1 MSAVD
6 SVNSSLY
13 FSATAL
19 ASKNVSQ
26 KENDSKTQKSQ
37 KTKSFDTLFTEA
49 RQNVELDVSIP
60 EIRGMTIEQAK
71 EFLIDSVYSEGE
83 NLKQKP
89 LEENIK
95 RFRKAVTNFLKFVE
109 SQCYD
114 IEEEKGIPIRTGK
127 GLMRVTKQKTYTLVK
142 VVDEK
147 LDSLAADIL
156 FNQKDQ
162 IALAAK
168 VNEISGLLVDILT

>member
-1 MSAVD
+1 MSTVD

-26 KENDSKTQKSQ
+26 KEQDSKTE
-37 KTKSFDTLFTEA
+37 KTKSFDNLFTEA
-49 RQNVELDVSIP
+49 RQNIELDVSIP
-60 EIRGMTIEQAK
+60 EIKGMTIEQAK
-71 EFLIDSVYSEGE
+71 EFLIDSVYAEGE

-89 LEENIK
+89 VEENLK

>member
-26 KENDSKTQKSQ
+26 KEKDSKTQKSQ

-109 SQCYD
+109 SQCYE
-114 IEEEKGIPIRTGK
+114 IEDQVVSVSVKVG
-127 GLMRVTKQKTYTLVK
+127 RVRVPKQKVYSLVK

-147 LDSLAADIL
+147 LDNLAADIL

-162 IALAAK
+162 IAIAAK

>member
-1 MSAVD
+1 MSTVD

-26 KENDSKTQKSQ
+26 KDQDIKTEKA
-37 KTKSFDTLFTEA
+37 KKKKSFDTIFNET
-49 RQNVELDVSIP
+49 RQNLELDISIP
-60 EIRGMTIEQAK
+60 EIKGMTIDQAK
-71 EFLIDSVYSEGE
+71 VFLIDSVYSEGE
-83 NLKQKP
+83 LLKQNP
-89 LEENIK
+89 VEENIR
-95 RFRKAVTNFLKFVE
+95 RFRKAITNFLKFVE
-109 SQCYD
+109 SQCYEVEGE
-114 IEEEKGIPIRTGK
+114 IVNIRVKVGNI
-127 GLMRVTKQKTYTLVK
+127 RVPKTKVYSLIK

-147 LDSLAADIL
+147 LDNLAADIL

>member
-1 MSAVD
+1 MSTVD

-26 KENDSKTQKSQ
+26 KDQDSKTEKTK
-37 KTKSFDTLFTEA
+37 KTKSFDSLFTEA
-49 RQNVELDVSIP
+49 RQNVELDISIP
-60 EIRGMTIEQAK
+60 EIKGMTIDQAK
-71 EFLIDSVYSEGE
+71 VFLIDSVYSEGE
-83 NLKQKP
+83 LLKQNP
-89 LEENIK
+89 VEENIR
-95 RFRKAVTNFLKFVE
+95 RFRKAITNFLKFVE
-109 SQCYD
+109 SQCYEVEGE
-114 IEEEKGIPIRTGK
+114 IVNIRVKVGNI
-127 GLMRVTKQKTYTLVK
+127 RVPKTKVYSLIK

-147 LDSLAADIL
+147 LDNLAADIL

>member
-1 MSAVD
+1 MSTVD

-26 KENDSKTQKSQ
+26 KEQDSKTEKTK
-37 KTKSFDTLFTEA
+37 KTKSFDSLFTQA
-49 RQNVELDVSIP
+49 RQNIELDVSIP
-60 EIRGMTIEQAK
+60 EIKGMTIEQAK

-83 NLKQKP
+83 LLKKNP
-89 LEENIK
+89 VEENIE
-95 RFRKAVTNFLKFVE
+95 RFRKAITNFLKFVE
-109 SQCYD
+109 SQCY
-114 IEEEKGIPIRTGK
+114 EVEGEVVNIRVKVGNT
-127 GLMRVTKQKTYTLVK
+127 RVSKPKYYSLVK

-147 LDSLAADIL
+147 LDNLAADIL

>member
-1 MSAVD
+1 MSTVD

-26 KENDSKTQKSQ
+26 KEQDSKTK
-37 KTKSFDTLFTEA
+37 KTKSFDNLFTEA
-49 RQNVELDVSIP
+49 RQHIELDVSIP
-60 EIRGMTIEQAK
+60 EIKGMTIEQAK
-71 EFLIDSVYSEGE
+71 EFLIDSVYAEGE

-89 LEENIK
+89 VEENLK

>member
-26 KENDSKTQKSQ
+26 KDQDSKTEKTK
-37 KTKSFDTLFTEA
+37 KTKSFDSLFTEA
-49 RQNVELDVSIP
+49 RQNIELDVSIP
-60 EIRGMTIEQAK
+60 EIKGMTMEQAK

-83 NLKQKP
+83 LLKQKP
-89 LEENIK
+89 VEENLR
-95 RFRKAVTNFLKFVE
+95 RFRKAISNFLKFVE

-114 IEEEKGIPIRTGK
+114 VEEEKGIPIRTGK

>member
-26 KENDSKTQKSQ
+26 KEQDSKTEKTK
-37 KTKSFDTLFTEA
+37 KTKSFDNLFTEA
-49 RQNVELDVSIP
+49 RQNIELDVSIP
-60 EIRGMTIEQAK
+60 EIKGMTIEQAK
-71 EFLIDSVYSEGE
+71 EFLIDSVYAEGE

-89 LEENIK
+89 VEENLK

-114 IEEEKGIPIRTGK
+114 IEEENEASSESVIDRMMFAQPQQPAAQPAEGTTQGNSEAAAPRPVSREIR
-127 GLMRVTKQKTYTLVK
+127 
-142 VVDEK
+142 
-147 LDSLAADIL
+147 
-156 FNQKDQ
+156 
-162 IALAAK
+162 
-168 VNEISGLLVDILT
+168 

>member
-1 MSAVD
+1 M
-6 SVNSSLY
+6 
-13 FSATAL
+13 
-19 ASKNVSQ
+19 
-26 KENDSKTQKSQ
+26 
-37 KTKSFDTLFTEA
+37 
-49 RQNVELDVSIP
+49 
-60 EIRGMTIEQAK
+60 
-71 EFLIDSVYSEGE
+71 
-83 NLKQKP
+83 
-89 LEENIK
+89 
-95 RFRKAVTNFLKFVE
+95 KFVE

-127 GLMRVTKQKTYTLVK
+127 GLMRVTKQNTYTLVK

-156 FNQKDQ
+156 FNQKNQ